1 VSALGIGGLM
11 FAVLLLLLAARF
23 PIALAMLLVGM
34 GGFVALAGWQP
45 LLAHLKTAPY
55 HRFADYTLSVVPL
68 FVLMGQFAAKAGLSR
83 ALFDAAKDWVGHRR
97 GGVAMAAIGA
107 CAGFGA
113 VCGSSLA
120 TAATMARVALP
131 EMRRQGYAPALATGA
146 LAAGGTLGILIPP
159 SIVLVLYAVLAQAS
173 VGDLFVA
180 ALIPGLVAA
189 AGYAL
194 AIEASVRIDPSAA
207 PQGRRAPRAQRIAAL
222 AAVWPVLAIF
232 FVIIG
237 GIYGGV
243 FTPTEAAA
251 IGAAATALLAL
262 ARRRLGRRECID
274 ALLETAVTSGMIY
287 FILFGAE
294 IFNGALALSG
304 LPAELAAFARDAPVA
319 PLVLII
325 GIVVLYAVLGCV
337 MDSLSMV
344 LLTVPILL
352 PVVTG
357 LDLGLSAEE
366 VVIWFGV
373 LALMAVEVGLITPP
387 VGMNVFVI
395 AGVARDVPMAVIFRG
410 VAPFFI
416 SDLVRIGL
424 LIAMPGLS
432 LWLLRLL

>member
-1 VSALGIGGLM
+1 MSAMGIGGLM
-11 FAVLLLLLAARF
+11 FLALVALLVARL
-23 PIALAMLLVGM
+23 PIALAMLVAGM

-45 LLAHLKTAPY
+45 LLAHLKSAPY
-55 HRFADYTLSVVPL
+55 HRFSDYTLSVVPL

-83 ALFDAAKDWVGHRR
+83 ALFDAAKDWMGHRR

-120 TAATMARVALP
+120 TAATMAQVALP

-173 VGDLFVA
+173 VGDLFIA
-180 ALIPGLVAA
+180 ALVPGLIA
-189 AGYAL
+189 AGGYIA
-194 AIEASVRIDPSAA
+194 AIAVSVRIDPAAAPRGERASAA
-207 PQGRRAPRAQRIAAL
+207 QRL
-222 AAVWPVLAIF
+222 ASLLATWPVLGIF
-232 FVIIG
+232 LLVIG
-237 GIYGGV
+237 GIYGGA

-251 IGAAATALLAL
+251 IGAAGTAALAL
-262 ARRRLGRRECID
+262 ARRRLGRKEIVD
-274 ALLETAVTSGMIY
+274 AILETAVTSGMIY
-287 FILFGAE
+287 LILFGAE

-304 LPAELAAFARDAPVA
+304 LPAWLAALAGDAPLA
-319 PLVLII
+319 PVVLII
-325 GIVVLYAVLGCV
+325 AIVVLYVILGCL

-344 LLTVPILL
+344 LLTVPIVL
-352 PVVTG
+352 PIVTG
-357 LDLGLSAEE
+357 LDFGLSPDE

-395 AGVARDVPMAVIFRG
+395 AGIARDVPMATIFRG
-410 VAPFFI
+410 VLPFFI
-416 SDLVRIGL
+416 SDMLRIAL
-424 LIAMPGLS
+424 LIAVPGLS
-432 LWLLRLL
+432 LWLLRVL